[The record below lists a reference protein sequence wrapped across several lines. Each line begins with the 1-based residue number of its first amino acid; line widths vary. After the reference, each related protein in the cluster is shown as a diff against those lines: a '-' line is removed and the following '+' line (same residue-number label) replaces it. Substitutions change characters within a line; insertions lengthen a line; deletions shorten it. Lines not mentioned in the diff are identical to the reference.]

1 MGLYTTPRRDYR
13 FMSEYEKAHASA
25 LDLAQLAMCD
35 AKSDE
40 SQALTERV
48 VDEFADLRELLALA
62 QAMRLARV
70 ERDWNDLGYRLALLT
85 GRYADAEAEA
95 VAEWECRTVT
105 REVEA

>member
-13 FMSEYEKAHASA
+13 FLSEYEKAHAAA

-48 VDEFADLRELLALA
+48 VDEFADLRELLSLA

-70 ERDWNDLGYRLALLT
+70 PRDATDLGTRLMLMV
-85 GRYADAEAEA
+85 GRYADAEAEQ
-95 VAEWECRTVT
+95 VAEHECRTIPQE
-105 REVEA
+105 RAA